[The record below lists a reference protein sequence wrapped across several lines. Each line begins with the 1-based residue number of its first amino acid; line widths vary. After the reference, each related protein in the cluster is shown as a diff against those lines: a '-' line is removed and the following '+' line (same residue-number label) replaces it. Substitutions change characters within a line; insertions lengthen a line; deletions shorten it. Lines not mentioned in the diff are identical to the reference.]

1 MVQDMIQ
8 SMIRDITIDE
18 MLSSDSVQK
27 IRQMVD
33 VISSVQK
40 GLYKLASSED
50 SAQLNLLKIGT
61 VFQIFFID
69 VLASGKQPGELTEE
83 DWKDIA
89 DKVCRYAIKE
99 DGQRYSE
106 FIFTLYA
113 DYISISVETL
123 RGMVSPKMLES
134 IQDRS
139 DTIRQNTE
147 RLRQGEITETSY
159 IEACLW
165 LSLEAMIKLLS
176 AYFTIGIPEE
186 YADVLQSIPQLAL
199 EYGRYVL
206 YAKEQAILTEYINNQ
221 HVLDEQLKQ
230 KYEAYL
236 ADVQTQAEAFQQL
249 VDEAFSAGVNEAL
262 LRSTALAR
270 AAGVAEEELL
280 TTVEDVDTFF
290 LD

>member
-8 SMIRDITIDE
+8 SMIRNITIDE
-18 MLSSDSVQK
+18 LLSSDSVQK
-27 IRQMVD
+27 IRQMID

-40 GLYKLASSED
+40 GLCKLASSED

-89 DKVCRYAIKE
+89 NIVCQYAVME
-99 DGQRYSE
+99 EGQRYSE
-106 FIFTLYA
+106 FVFTLYA

-123 RGMVSPKMLES
+123 RGMVSSRMLES

-165 LSLEAMIKLLS
+165 LALEAMIKLLS

-206 YAKEQAILTEYINNQ
+206 YAKEQAILTEYIQNQ
-221 HVLDEQLKQ
+221 RVLDEQLEE
-230 KYEAYL
+230 KYKAYL
-236 ADVQTQAEAFQQL
+236 EDVQTQADSFRQL
-249 VDEAFSAGVNEAL
+249 VEGAFSADVSETL
-262 LRSTALAR
+262 LKSAALAR
-270 AAGVAEEELL
+270 AAGVEEEELL
-280 TTVEDVDTFF
+280 TTVEDVDAFF